1 VPSHGVFT
9 GRDVRQVESAG
20 LHVLVSSKG
29 WRIGRALWSMRS
41 SGRGTD
47 VSLLFGGRGIVA
59 HKIVVALRCP
69 ELQQLID
76 AVDHFEKYLEVCSVP
91 GR

>member
-1 VPSHGVFT
+1 
-9 GRDVRQVESAG
+9 
-20 LHVLVSSKG
+20 
-29 WRIGRALWSMRS
+29 M
-41 SGRGTD
+41 
-47 VSLLFGGRGIVA
+47 FGGRGIVA